1 MAKRKSAKGQ
11 TTVYKT
17 YTNYTS
23 VQNVYHN
30 KKMQLPSFSEITY
43 VQLTTMAELLSQHK
57 IASIHPVRYLKTI
70 EVIKS
75 DLLTQT
81 PGHVF

>member
-1 MAKRKSAKGQ
+1 
-11 TTVYKT
+11 
-17 YTNYTS
+17 
-23 VQNVYHN
+23 
-30 KKMQLPSFSEITY
+30 MQLPSFSEITY

>member
-11 TTVYKT
+11 TMVSKT

-23 VQNVYHN
+23 VQNVYHS
-30 KKMQLPSFSEITY
+30 KKMQLSSFSEITY

-57 IASIHPVRYLKTI
+57 IASIHPVRYLNTI